1 MGTYTI
7 KTAGGWTYTGVNEWE
22 LKRKLE
28 EIARRGDKVISM
40 VKDDSGT
47 PVKYNLDTV
56 YFAGVRDKV
65 KREIA
70 TKDPK
75 YRQKALELAKKYR
88 EIAKSDLE
96 DAKRLNIPEAGKAG
110 LRRSA
115 EDFLKKAQELERFAR
130 GGGPAPKWFAKL
142 MVHEVTSADLA
153 KLSPS
158 TKHEV
163 NLKTGFYVPEPRA
176 PPKPVPK
183 LPAPPKPVPKPP
195 VIKPPVLERLEKDT
209 GIKTVPKPKPGPV
222 LIAKRVPTNSKP
234 HTVHV
239 TTVQE
244 SKKIDAKKVGL
255 GLLGLAVL
263 YYLLRRG

>member
-22 LKRKLE
+22 LKRKLA

-40 VKDDSGT
+40 VKDDGT

-56 YFAGVRDKV
+56 YFAGVRDKL

-70 TKDPK
+70 SKDPR

-96 DAKRLNIPEAGKAG
+96 DAERLNIHEAGKAG
-110 LRRSA
+110 LRRGA
-115 EDFLKKAQELERFAR
+115 EEYLRKAQELERFAR
-130 GGGPAPKWFAKL
+130 GGGPAPEWFAKL
-142 MVHEVTSADLA
+142 MVHEVTSSDLA

-176 PPKPVPK
+176 PPKP
-183 LPAPPKPVPKPP
+183 
-195 VIKPPVLERLEKDT
+195 PVLEKLEKDT

-222 LIAKRVPTNSKP
+222 LIAKRVPTNSEP

-239 TTVQE
+239 TNVQE

-263 YYLLRRG
+263 YYLMRRG